1 MKRVKFL
8 FFILIIFS
16 LLTVSC
22 SAEKFGGQIDKN
34 LPVIKVK
41 DAFLDPSLQGKMI
54 IVEGV
59 ISTQCQS
66 SGCWFFLSDGTAR
79 VFVNLAPKGFS
90 LPPKTGK
97 KAKVMG
103 EVMRDQ
109 HNVQIIAHGIEIY

>member
-1 MKRVKFL
+1 MKKLNISILIL
-8 FFILIIFS
+8 FFLIFS
-16 LLTVSC
+16 TPGC
-22 SAEKFGGQIDKN
+22 SAEKYGNVIDKK
-34 LPVIKVK
+34 LPVVKVK
-41 DAFLDPSLQGKMI
+41 DVFLDSSLHGKMVL
-54 IVEGV
+54 VEGV

-79 VFVNLAPKGFS
+79 VFVNLAPKGFA

-109 HNVQIIAHGIEIY
+109 NNVQIIAHGVEIY